1 MEADE
6 NLAAADN
13 GSPGEG
19 KNEALSD
26 FFYDYNDMILRFE
39 PSFVNYDEQTE

>member
-1 MEADE
+1 MAADE

-13 GSPGEG
+13 GYPSEK
-19 KNEALSD
+19 KNKALLV

>member
-26 FFYDYNDMILRFE
+26 FLWL
-39 PSFVNYDEQTE
+39 

>member
-13 GSPGEG
+13 GSSGEE
-19 KNEALSD
+19 KRERPYQIFLW
-26 FFYDYNDMILRFE
+26 L
-39 PSFVNYDEQTE
+39 